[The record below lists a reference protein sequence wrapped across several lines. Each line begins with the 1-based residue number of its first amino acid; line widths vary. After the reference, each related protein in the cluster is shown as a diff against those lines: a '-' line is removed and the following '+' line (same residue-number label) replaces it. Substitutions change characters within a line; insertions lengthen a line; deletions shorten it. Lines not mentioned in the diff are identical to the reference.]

1 VNEQSNFLMAILL
14 SMGVL
19 LGWQFLVTEPRLAEE
34 RAAQQV
40 NAQTDQQTG
49 QQTGQQAD
57 TVVAGAAS
65 DAPRATP
72 LAAAPTPGST
82 IPNTPEDSA
91 FAKAPRLAIE
101 TPSLSGSIALMGARF
116 DDLILK
122 DYGATIAAD
131 APRQRLLNRK
141 GQAGHWQAHH
151 GFVAAQ
157 GSAITLPDDTTIW
170 QLIGNQ
176 TLTPDTPVT
185 LRHVTRE
192 GVVLEQHISV
202 DNDYLFTIRQSV
214 QNASDAPVTLY
225 PFGQITRT
233 GRPETTDLFILHEGP
248 LGFFGAEGEGLVE
261 IDYEDLGED
270 GPVKQTA
277 EEGWLGITDKY
288 WATAL
293 IPPQQEKFTGRF
305 VARAENNQAVYRTDF
320 LLGGQTLAPGA
331 TMQSTSQFFAGAKK
345 VDVIDAYAEA
355 GVARFDLLI
364 DWGWFYFLTKPMF
377 TALHLLYA
385 LLGNYG
391 LAILLVTVL
400 IKLAFF
406 PLANRSYET
415 MAKMKKLQPRMV
427 QIRETYKDDRQQQ
440 QQELMKIY
448 RDEKLN
454 PLAGCLPIL
463 IQIPVF
469 FSLYKV
475 LFVTIDMRHQPFFGW
490 INDLSAP
497 DPTSLFNLF
506 GLLPYD
512 VPSFLLVGIWPLIM
526 GITMFV
532 QMQMNPPPPDP
543 VQARMFQ
550 ILPIFFTFILAG
562 FPAGL
567 VIYWAWNN
575 FLSLLQQ
582 GYIMRR
588 NGAEIELFANLGLR
602 RKKPATKPANGADG
616 QDG

>member
-1 VNEQSNFLMAILL
+1 MNEQRNFLMAILL

-19 LGWQFLVTEPRLAEE
+19 LGWQFFVTEPRLAAE
-34 RAAQQV
+34 RAAQEA
-40 NAQTDQQTG
+40 AQEAKTLAAQESQAR
-49 QQTGQQAD
+49 QAD
-57 TVVAGAAS
+57 MAVG
-65 DAPRATP
+65 DAPQADILEAETDLPQADPVIERAPASGFARSPRVEIDTP
-72 LAAAPTPGST
+72 VL
-82 IPNTPEDSA
+82 
-91 FAKAPRLAIE
+91 K
-101 TPSLSGSIALMGARF
+101 GSIALMGARF
-116 DDLILK
+116 DDLILRE
-122 DYGATIAAD
+122 YGATLED
-131 APRQRLLNRK
+131 NAPRQRLLNRA
-141 GQAGHWQAHH
+141 GEAGHWQAHH

-157 GSAITLPDDTTIW
+157 GTNITLPDEETLW
-170 QLIGNQ
+170 QLVSGQ
-176 TLTPDTPVT
+176 KLSPETPIV
-185 LRHVTRE
+185 LRHVTPE
-192 GVVLEQHISV
+192 GVVLEQHVSV
-202 DNDYLFTIRQSV
+202 DEDYLFTIRQTAE
-214 QNASDAPVTLY
+214 NASGAAITLY

-233 GRPETTDLFILHEGP
+233 GRPQTTDLFILHEGP
-248 LGFFGAEGEGLVE
+248 LGFFGEDGEGLVE
-261 IDYEDLGED
+261 VDYGDLIED
-270 GPVKQTA
+270 GPVKQAA

-293 IPPQQEKFTGRF
+293 IPAQQQKFTGRF
-305 VARAENNQAVYRTDF
+305 VGRLENNQPTYRTDF
-320 LLGGQTLAPGA
+320 LQGGQTLAPG
-331 TMQSTSQFFAGAKK
+331 TKLETTSLFFAGAKK
-345 VDVIDAYAEA
+345 VDVIDAYAKSGA
-355 GVARFDLLI
+355 TRFDLLI

-391 LAILLVTVL
+391 LAILLITVL

-415 MAKMKKLQPRMV
+415 MAKMKKLQPKML

-448 RDEKLN
+448 CEEKLN

-512 VPSFLLVGIWPLIM
+512 VPSFLLVGIWPVIM
-526 GITMFV
+526 GATMFV

-543 VQARMFQ
+543 IQARMFQ

-582 GYIMRR
+582 GYIMRK
-588 NGAEIELFANLGLR
+588 NGAEIELFANLGFT
-602 RKKPATKPANGADG
+602 RKKATGDADG
-616 QDG
+616 KDG

>member
-1 VNEQSNFLMAILL
+1 MNEQKNFLVAILL

-19 LGWQFLVTEPRLAEE
+19 LGWQFFVTEPRLAAE
-34 RAAQQV
+34 RAAR
-40 NAQTDQQTG
+40 AQA
-49 QQTGQQAD
+49 QQAAEENGQTTAAGQNAD
-57 TVVAGAAS
+57 MVAMAE
-65 DAPRATP
+65 DAPQ
-72 LAAAPTPGST
+72 AAADKALPQAAQPTAVTATG
-82 IPNTPEDSA
+82 
-91 FAKAPRLAIE
+91 FAKSPRVAIE

-116 DDLILK
+116 DDLILR
-122 DYGATIAAD
+122 DYGASIGDA
-131 APRQRLLNRK
+131 APRQRLLNRQ
-141 GQAGHWQAHH
+141 GEAGHWQAHH

-157 GSAITLPDDTTIW
+157 GSAVTLPTQDTLW
-170 QLIGNQ
+170 QIIGND
-176 TLTPDTPVT
+176 TLTPATPVT
-185 LRHVTRE
+185 LRHVTQE
-192 GVVLEQHISV
+192 GVVLEQRISV
-202 DNDYLFTIRQSV
+202 DDDYLFTIQQSA
-214 QNASDAPVTLY
+214 QNGSDAPLTLY

-248 LGFFGAEGEGLVE
+248 IGYFGQSDGEGEGLVE
-261 IDYEDLGED
+261 VDYEDLGED
-270 GPVKQTA
+270 GPVKQSA
-277 EEGWLGITDKY
+277 DEGWLGITDKY

-293 IPPQQEKFTGRF
+293 IPPQQQKFTGRF
-305 VARAENNQAVYRTDF
+305 VARAENNQAVYRGDF
-320 LLGGQTLAPGA
+320 LLTGETLAPG
-331 TMQSTSQFFAGAKK
+331 QSFETTSRFFAGAKK
-345 VDVIDAYAEA
+345 VDLVDAYAET
-355 GVARFDLLI
+355 GMTRFDLLI

-377 TALHLLYA
+377 KALHLFYA

-391 LAILLVTVL
+391 LAILMVTVL

-415 MAKMKKLQPRMV
+415 MAKMKKLQPRMLE
-427 QIRETYKDDRQQQ
+427 IREAYKDDRQQQ

-448 RDEKLN
+448 REEKLN

-512 VPSFLLVGIWPLIM
+512 VPSFLLVGIWPVIM
-526 GITMFV
+526 GVTMFV

-588 NGAEIELFANLGLR
+588 HGAEIELFANLGLS
-602 RKKPATKPANGADG
+602 RKSKAAENDG
-616 QDG
+616 KTG

>member
-1 VNEQSNFLMAILL
+1 MNEQSNFLMAILL

-19 LGWQFLVTEPRLAEE
+19 LGWQFFITEPRLAAE
-34 RAAQQV
+34 RAAQQ
-40 NAQTDQQTG
+40 
-49 QQTGQQAD
+49 
-57 TVVAGAAS
+57 AALEQS
-65 DAPRATP
+65 RQEETAI
-72 LAAAPTPGST
+72 AAADKAAGPQANSAPQVGAESDVPAAAQPIMRTDTGFA
-82 IPNTPEDSA
+82 DS
-91 FAKAPRLAIE
+91 PRLTIE

-116 DDLILK
+116 DDLILR
-122 DYGATIAAD
+122 DYGARIGAD
-131 APRQRLLNRK
+131 APRQRLLNRQ
-141 GQAGHWQAHH
+141 GEVGHWQAHH

-157 GSAITLPDDTTIW
+157 GSTVTLPDDKTVW
-170 QLIGNQ
+170 QIVGNA

-185 LRHVTRE
+185 LRHETPE

-202 DNDYLFTIRQSV
+202 DRDYLFTIRQSA
-214 QNASDAPVTLY
+214 QNGSDATQTLY

-248 LGFFGAEGEGLVE
+248 LGFFGEDEGGLIEV
-261 IDYEDLGED
+261 DYEDLGED
-270 GPVKQTA
+270 GPLKQTA

-288 WATAL
+288 WATTL
-293 IPPQQEKFTGRF
+293 IPPQQQKFTGRF
-305 VARAENNQAVYRTDF
+305 VARAENNQAVYRSDF

-331 TMQSTSQFFAGAKK
+331 SMQTTSQFFAGAKK
-345 VDVIDAYAEA
+345 VDVIDGYADA
-355 GVARFDLLI
+355 GAARFDLLI

-406 PLANRSYET
+406 PLANRSYDT
-415 MAKMKKLQPRMV
+415 MAKMKKLQPRML

-448 RDEKLN
+448 REEKLN

-512 VPSFLLVGIWPLIM
+512 VPSFLLVGIWPVIM
-526 GITMFV
+526 GVTMFV

-543 VQARMFQ
+543 IQARMFQ

-602 RKKPATKPANGADG
+602 RKKPAGDGNG